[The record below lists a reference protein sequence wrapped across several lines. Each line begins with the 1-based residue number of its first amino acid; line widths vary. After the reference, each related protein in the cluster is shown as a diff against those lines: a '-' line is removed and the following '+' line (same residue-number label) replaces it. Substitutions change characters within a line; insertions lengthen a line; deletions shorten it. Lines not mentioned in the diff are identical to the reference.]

1 MDVPVTISG
10 GGIIG
15 SYISLRLQ
23 RSNINSIVIEK
34 SEDTVSSSEGIRTL
48 TLNPHSM
55 AMLNNIGVSLESAA
69 IKEIIV
75 LDGEGT
81 GKIQFSEKEID
92 SENLS
97 YVVMF
102 NDLRNEL
109 LALSKDKT
117 IFNNEIQSIQN
128 LNSEDD
134 PEVILKDDTVIKT
147 KIVAGCD
154 GRNSKVASIA
164 SLKSS
169 YNEYMQ
175 TALTFT
181 VEAKQSKTKNA
192 YQVFS
197 EKGIFALM
205 PMPKKDPD
213 QNRWTIV
220 WSVSDSELKNQ
231 EVSSYVEDNLCYFE
245 SKLGINMTVS
255 SEVLS
260 FRLSNHH
267 FDEYIKGPV
276 VLLGDA
282 AHSIHPLAGQG
293 INLGF
298 ADADVFCEEI
308 IQAYEKGFV
317 INEKSILKRYEIRR
331 KGMNLLMLKSMDFF
345 VNFFNTDN
353 LYLRLIRNWGLNTVN
368 KTKFIKA
375 FFIKHASGLNKV

>member
-169 YNEYMQ
+169 FNEYMQ

-181 VEAKQSKTKNA
+181 VEAKQSEKKNA
-192 YQVFS
+192 KQV
-197 EKGIFALM
+197 
-205 PMPKKDPD
+205 
-213 QNRWTIV
+213 
-220 WSVSDSELKNQ
+220 
-231 EVSSYVEDNLCYFE
+231 
-245 SKLGINMTVS
+245 
-255 SEVLS
+255 
-260 FRLSNHH
+260 
-267 FDEYIKGPV
+267 
-276 VLLGDA
+276 
-282 AHSIHPLAGQG
+282 
-293 INLGF
+293 
-298 ADADVFCEEI
+298 
-308 IQAYEKGFV
+308 
-317 INEKSILKRYEIRR
+317 
-331 KGMNLLMLKSMDFF
+331 
-345 VNFFNTDN
+345 
-353 LYLRLIRNWGLNTVN
+353 
-368 KTKFIKA
+368 
-375 FFIKHASGLNKV
+375 

>member
-231 EVSSYVEDNLCYFE
+231 EVSSYVEDNLCFFE

-255 SEVLS
+255 SEILS

>member
-231 EVSSYVEDNLCYFE
+231 EVSSYVEDNLSYFE

-255 SEVLS
+255 SEILS

>member
-134 PEVILKDDTVIKT
+134 PEVILKDDNVIKT
-147 KIVAGCD
+147 KLVAGCD

-169 YNEYMQ
+169 YNEYLQ

-205 PMPKKDPD
+205 PMPKKDLDRKAFKPCKAPWQSVHINTD
-213 QNRWTIV
+213 GNVFPCMAIPMGNIREGYDKVFNGQRFKEFRDIIRNEGLVEGCNRCGW
-220 WSVSDSELKNQ
+220 
-231 EVSSYVEDNLCYFE
+231 
-245 SKLGINMTVS
+245 
-255 SEVLS
+255 
-260 FRLSNHH
+260 
-267 FDEYIKGPV
+267 
-276 VLLGDA
+276 
-282 AHSIHPLAGQG
+282 
-293 INLGF
+293 
-298 ADADVFCEEI
+298 
-308 IQAYEKGFV
+308 
-317 INEKSILKRYEIRR
+317 
-331 KGMNLLMLKSMDFF
+331 LKS
-345 VNFFNTDN
+345 
-353 LYLRLIRNWGLNTVN
+353 
-368 KTKFIKA
+368 K
-375 FFIKHASGLNKV
+375 

>member
-92 SENLS
+92 SKNLS

-181 VEAKQSKTKNA
+181 VEAKQSETKNA

-205 PMPKKDPD
+205 PMPKKDLD

-255 SEVLS
+255 SEILS

-308 IQAYEKGFV
+308 IQAHEKGFV

>member
-81 GKIQFSEKEID
+81 GKIQFTEKEID

-134 PEVILKDDTVIKT
+134 PEVILKDDTVI
-147 KIVAGCD
+147 
-154 GRNSKVASIA
+154 
-164 SLKSS
+164 
-169 YNEYMQ
+169 
-175 TALTFT
+175 
-181 VEAKQSKTKNA
+181 
-192 YQVFS
+192 
-197 EKGIFALM
+197 
-205 PMPKKDPD
+205 
-213 QNRWTIV
+213 
-220 WSVSDSELKNQ
+220 
-231 EVSSYVEDNLCYFE
+231 
-245 SKLGINMTVS
+245 TVS
-255 SEVLS
+255 YTHLT
-260 FRLSNHH
+260 L
-267 FDEYIKGPV
+267 P
-276 VLLGDA
+276 
-282 AHSIHPLAGQG
+282 
-293 INLGF
+293 
-298 ADADVFCEEI
+298 
-308 IQAYEKGFV
+308 
-317 INEKSILKRYEIRR
+317 
-331 KGMNLLMLKSMDFF
+331 
-345 VNFFNTDN
+345 
-353 LYLRLIRNWGLNTVN
+353 
-368 KTKFIKA
+368 TKA
-375 FFIKHASGLNKV
+375 

>member
-48 TLNPHSM
+48 TLIPHSM

-134 PEVILKDDTVIKT
+134 PEVILKDNTVIKT

-213 QNRWTIV
+213 QNRSTIV

-255 SEVLS
+255 SEILS

>member
-255 SEVLS
+255 SEILS

>member
-134 PEVILKDDTVIKT
+134 PEVILKDNTVIKT

-255 SEVLS
+255 SEILS